1 MVTENKE
8 IIPEKGTIDYVK
20 WKRKQ
25 YNKTYLNKLKSEKT
39 NSEKSTN
46 EQDETESFFF
56 PQQNQ
61 KPQQKTEKNTEK
73 NTEKKTKTQKQIVVQ
88 MPTVPIQT
96 QIKNQLLMS
105 LVGFIPML
113 LVGVYK
119 AYENQQTKLL
129 QNPYSNQS
137 KAYATNPQCL
147 NF

>member
-8 IIPEKGTIDYVK
+8 IIPEKGTIDYIK

-25 YNKTYLNKLKSEKT
+25 YNKTYLNKLKGEKT
-39 NSEKSTN
+39 NSEK
-46 EQDETESFFF
+46 DETESFFF

-61 KPQQKTEKNTEK
+61 KQQQNTEEK
-73 NTEKKTKTQKQIVVQ
+73 KTEKKTKTQKPIVVQ

-96 QIKNQLLMS
+96 QIKNQLLMT

-113 LVGVYK
+113 LAGVYK
-119 AYENQQTKLL
+119 AYENQQEKLL
-129 QNPYSNQS
+129 GNQS
-137 KAYATNPQCL
+137 KKSFPNMSQINQQSL